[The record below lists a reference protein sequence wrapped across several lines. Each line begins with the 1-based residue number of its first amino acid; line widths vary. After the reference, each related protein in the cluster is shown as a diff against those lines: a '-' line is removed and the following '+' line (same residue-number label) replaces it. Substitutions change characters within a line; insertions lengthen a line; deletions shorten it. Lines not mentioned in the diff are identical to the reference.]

1 LNSADSPNFSDT
13 ATTPESAPS
22 WIFEFIVLAAI
33 WGASFLF
40 TRLSTVAFGA
50 LATAGLR
57 VGIAALVLVPLML
70 LRGHAGAFAQHWKK
84 VLLVGVSN
92 SAIPFVC
99 FAFALQSISV
109 GLSSIL
115 NATVPLFG
123 ALIAWMW
130 LGERPGGSRSVGLAL
145 GFAGVALLASQ
156 KTGVATGQLDIASA
170 LGVLA
175 CLLACVCYGISAS
188 FTRRYLEGVPSL
200 VAATGSQV
208 GATLLL
214 APLTWWFWPVQTPSS
229 SAWLAAIALG
239 VLCTGAAYILYFRL
253 IANAGPSRAL
263 SVTFAIPVF
272 AVIYGVVLLGETVSA
287 WMLGCALVIVLGTS
301 LSTGLWQLPLA
312 RKPEGQ
318 QA

>member
-1 LNSADSPNFSDT
+1 MTSAATPSPDT
-13 ATTPESAPS
+13 TLAPDSAPS
-22 WIFEFIVLAAI
+22 WILEFIALAAI

-40 TRLSTVAFGA
+40 TRISTVAFGP

-70 LRGHAGAFAQHWKK
+70 LRGHAGAFAQHWKT

-99 FAFALQSISV
+99 FAYALQSISV

-208 GATLLL
+208 GATLVL
-214 APLTWWFWPVQTPSS
+214 APLTWWFWPPEAPSH
-229 SAWLAAIALG
+229 SAWLAATALG
-239 VLCTGAAYILYFRL
+239 VLCTGTAYILYFRL
-253 IANAGPSRAL
+253 IAIAGPSRAL

-272 AVIYGVVLLGETVSA
+272 AVLYGVVLLGETVSA

-301 LSTGLWQLPLA
+301 LSTGLWQLTWGP
-312 RKPEGQ
+312 KPQDE

>member
-1 LNSADSPNFSDT
+1 LTSAATPSPDT
-13 ATTPESAPS
+13 TLTPESAPS
-22 WIFEFIVLAAI
+22 WILEFIALAAI

-40 TRLSTVAFGA
+40 TRISTVAFGP

-57 VGIAALVLVPLML
+57 VGIASLVLVPLML

-84 VLLVGVSN
+84 VLLVGVTN

-214 APLTWWFWPVQTPSS
+214 APLTWWFWPAQTPSS

>member
-1 LNSADSPNFSDT
+1 LTSAATPSPDTTLAPDSV
-13 ATTPESAPS
+13 PS
-22 WIFEFIVLAAI
+22 WILEFIALAAI

-40 TRLSTVAFGA
+40 TRISTVAFGP

-70 LRGHAGAFAQHWKK
+70 LRGHAGAFAQHWKT
-84 VLLVGVSN
+84 VLLVGVTN

-214 APLTWWFWPVQTPSS
+214 APLTWWFWPAQTPSS

-272 AVIYGVVLLGETVSA
+272 AVVYGVVLLGETVSA

-301 LSTGLWQLPLA
+301 LSTGLWQLPWGP
-312 RKPEGQ
+312 KPQDEQ
-318 QA
+318 P

>member
-1 LNSADSPNFSDT
+1 MTS
-13 ATTPESAPS
+13 ATTPSPDTTLAPDSAPS
-22 WIFEFIVLAAI
+22 WILEFIALAAI

-84 VLLVGVSN
+84 VLLVGVTN

-214 APLTWWFWPVQTPSS
+214 APLTWWFWPAQTPSS

>member
-1 LNSADSPNFSDT
+1 LTSAATPSPDTTLAPDSV
-13 ATTPESAPS
+13 PS
-22 WIFEFIVLAAI
+22 WILEFIALAAI

-40 TRLSTVAFGA
+40 TRISTVAFGP

-70 LRGHAGAFAQHWKK
+70 LRGHAGAFAQHWKT
-84 VLLVGVSN
+84 VLLVGVTN

-214 APLTWWFWPVQTPSS
+214 APLTWWFWPAQTPSS

-301 LSTGLWQLPLA
+301 LSTGLWQLPWGP
-312 RKPEGQ
+312 KPQDEQ
-318 QA
+318 P

>member
-1 LNSADSPNFSDT
+1 MNSADSPNFCDT
-13 ATTPESAPS
+13 ATTPESAPP

-84 VLLVGVSN
+84 VLLVGVTN

-208 GATLLL
+208 GATLVL
-214 APLTWWFWPVQTPSS
+214 APLTWWFWPAQTPSS

>member
-1 LNSADSPNFSDT
+1 MTS
-13 ATTPESAPS
+13 ATTPSPDTTLAPDSAPS
-22 WIFEFIVLAAI
+22 WILEFIALAAI

-40 TRLSTVAFGA
+40 TRISTVAFGP

-70 LRGHAGAFAQHWKK
+70 LRGHAGAFAQHWKT
-84 VLLVGVSN
+84 VLLVGVTN

-214 APLTWWFWPVQTPSS
+214 APLTWWFWPAQTPSS

>member
-1 LNSADSPNFSDT
+1 MNSADSPNFCDT

-84 VLLVGVSN
+84 VLLVGVTN
-92 SAIPFVC
+92 SAIPFFC

-208 GATLLL
+208 GATLVL
-214 APLTWWFWPVQTPSS
+214 APLTWWFWPAQTPSS

-272 AVIYGVVLLGETVSA
+272 AVIYGVVLVGETVSA